1 MHSVKKILKSGYIY
15 NRFCVPKFVEVW
27 GGDQLDPPEI
37 LAGKVQ
43 NDPQMVQTDGK
54 QVILTNKTV

>member
-1 MHSVKKILKSGYIY
+1 MFQNLS
-15 NRFCVPKFVEVW
+15 KF
-27 GGDQLDPPEI
+27 GGVNLTPPDV